1 MKKELDWKAQL
12 DGCAQQME
20 IDPEKKEKALCRIFR
35 AAAQKE
41 VNYRPGWI
49 EMIKLQFSSLTTGA
63 WCLQMIF
70 LLSLFAI
77 ERFLRTKTQMDGRG
91 IFPALSVCMVLGAV
105 VGVNE
110 LSRHFSYKV
119 AEIEQSCYLNLS
131 QLWLMRTCILNGLD
145 VLAAILFGI
154 MRAQDYG
161 FGWFSFS
168 VYVLTPFFVANA
180 GLLVLVTAGR
190 ERGRGRW
197 FPAAVLAGA
206 GLWVQAFCPHIY
218 EKMWLPVWIFILTV
232 SILVC
237 MGQMRIIGKKME
249 GEGLCWN

>member
-1 MKKELDWKAQL
+1 MN
-12 DGCAQQME
+12 GCARQME
-20 IDPEKKEKALCRIFR
+20 IDPEKKEGALCCIAQ
-35 AAAQKE
+35 AAARKE
-41 VNYRPGWI
+41 VHYRPDWI
-49 EMIKLQFSSLTTGA
+49 GILKLQFSFLPAGA
-63 WCLQMIF
+63 WCLQILF
-70 LLSLFAI
+70 LAGLFAA
-77 ERFLRTKTQMDGRG
+77 EGFMRTKAQADGRTV
-91 IFPALSVCMVLGAV
+91 FPVLSVCMSFGAMAT
-105 VGVNE
+105 VNE
-110 LSRHFSYKV
+110 LSRHFSCKV

-154 MRAQDYG
+154 MREQDYG

-168 VYVLTPFFVANA
+168 VYVLTPFFVTNA

-206 GLWVQAFCPHIY
+206 GLWVQAFCPYIY

-237 MGQMRIIGKKME
+237 MGQMRTIGKKME